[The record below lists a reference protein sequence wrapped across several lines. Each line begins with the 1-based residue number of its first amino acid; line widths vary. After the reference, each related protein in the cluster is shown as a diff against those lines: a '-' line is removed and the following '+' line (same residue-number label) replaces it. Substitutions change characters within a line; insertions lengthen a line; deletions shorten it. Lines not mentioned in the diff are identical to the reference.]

1 MSETWKRWEGRT
13 IGGLFPLQ
21 SYLGGSD
28 HSAVFLTTRKNETGD
43 SEKAAI
49 KLISADR
56 ADAGEQLQRWQSAR
70 ALSHPNLI
78 RIFESGR
85 GKLDGTKLLYVVE
98 ECAEENLAQIL
109 PERALTADETRGMLL
124 PVLHALDFV
133 HSKGLVH
140 GHIQPSNIFAVG
152 DQVKLSSDG
161 LSVPGENGGAPQSS
175 AYGAPESASSAS
187 TAAGDVWQLGA
198 TLVEVLT
205 QRIRASN
212 GQRTKAP
219 EIPAALT
226 EPFREIAARCL
237 QIDPGKRWTIADILE
252 RLGERRRDPIPAPG
266 AAPIARASSEA
277 GIPSPRK
284 VSAKWSYLLAVAAIL
299 AIAFIF
305 IPRPKA
311 SNPLSGDV
319 SSSAQQGAAGT
330 TAPGQQESSSTA
342 TTSSDRQD
350 GVVQRVVPEISQR
363 ALRSIHGVIQ
373 VRVKVKVD
381 PAGSVDVVKLESGR
395 ANKYFKRIALDAAR
409 DWKFVPAPSG
419 EPGAREWTLQFAF
432 SRGKTEASVLRGKQ

>member
-13 IGGLFPLQ
+13 IGGQFPLQ

-28 HSAVFLTTRKNETGD
+28 HSAVFLTTRKNAAGD

-49 KLISADR
+49 KLISADLV
-56 ADAGEQLQRWQSAR
+56 DAGKQLQRWQSAR

-78 RIFESGR
+78 RILDSGR
-85 GKLDGTKLLYVVE
+85 AKLDGTKLLYVVE

-133 HSKGLVH
+133 HGKGLVH
-140 GHIQPSNIFAVG
+140 GHIHPSNVFAIG

-161 LSVPGENGGAPQSS
+161 LSVPGENGGDPQSS
-175 AYGAPESASSAS
+175 AYAAPEFTSGAS
-187 TAAGDVWQLGA
+187 TAPGDVWQLGA

-205 QRIRASN
+205 QRIPAST
-212 GQRTKAP
+212 GERSKAP

-226 EPFREIAARCL
+226 EPFREIAGRCL
-237 QIDPGKRWTIADILE
+237 QIEPGKRWTIADILE
-252 RLGERRRDPIPAPG
+252 RLGEKRPAPVSVPG
-266 AAPIARASSEA
+266 AAPIAALSSDA
-277 GIPSPRK
+277 GIPVPRK
-284 VSAKWSYLLAVAAIL
+284 VSAKWSYLLAVAAVL

-319 SSSAQQGAAGT
+319 SPSAQQGGAGVTAA
-330 TAPGQQESSSTA
+330 GQQESSSTA
-342 TTSSDRQD
+342 ATNSDRQD
-350 GVVQRVVPEISQR
+350 GVVHRVVPEISQR

-373 VRVKVKVD
+373 VRLKVKVD
-381 PAGSVDVVKLESGR
+381 TAGNVDVVKLESGR
-395 ANKYFKRIALDAAR
+395 ANKYFKRVALDAAR
-409 DWKFVPAPSG
+409 DWKFVPAQAG
-419 EPGAREWTLQFAF
+419 ESDPREWKLQFSF
-432 SRGKTEASVLRGKQ
+432 SRSKVDASAVRGKP